1 MEDGNNPAPAGNAEP
16 LTFRGA
22 VNQLVGE
29 RRQEPEAP
37 ATPPPQAPV
46 EDAPDPADL
55 EALEASEETDAPE
68 QEQPQRYRLKDGSE
82 ATLDE
87 IEDWRKGTLRQQDYT
102 RKTQELAAQR
112 QQQAAQWQAF
122 QQNQA
127 QYAQAIDQAISI
139 LQHRLPQPPSDE
151 LRKQDFFAWQEKK
164 ADYDAEIGKLQ
175 SLHHQRQQLAYAEQ
189 QKQRQGYARHLQREQ
204 QALLAARP
212 ELRDPARAVKFSEDV
227 KKYAVNKGYRPE
239 DVSRIAD
246 HRLLSVVSDAM
257 QWQKLQAQKAKL
269 SEKAKDAQ
277 PMPPVQA
284 PGRRQSSSERTGVA
298 LKSLEQRLD
307 EATSAKSQIAAGAAL
322 LQARRDARR

>member
-1 MEDGNNPAPAGNAEP
+1 MEDGNNPAPAGTAEP

-29 RRQEPEAP
+29 RAKEPEAP
-37 ATPPPQAPV
+37 ATPSPQAQV

-55 EALEASEETDAPE
+55 EALEASEDFDAPE
-68 QEQPQRYRLKDGSE
+68 QEQPRYRLKDGSE

-102 RKTQELAAQR
+102 RKTQELSAQR

-127 QYAQAIDQAISI
+127 QYAQAIDQAIAVVT
-139 LQHRLPQPPSDE
+139 HFLPQPPGDE
-151 LRKQDFFAWQEKK
+151 LRKQDFFAWQERK
-164 ADYDAEIGKLQ
+164 ADYDAQIGKLQ
-175 SLHHQRQQLAYAEQ
+175 SLQQQRQQLAYAEQ
-189 QKQRQGYARHLQREQ
+189 QKQRQGYAHHLQREQ

-212 ELRDPARAVKFSEDV
+212 ELRDPAKAVKFSEDV
-227 KKYAVNKGYRPE
+227 KKFAVQNGYRPE
-239 DVSRIAD
+239 DVSKISD
-246 HRLLSVVSDAM
+246 HRLLNVVDKAM
-257 QWQKLQAQKAKL
+257 RYDKLMAQKAKL